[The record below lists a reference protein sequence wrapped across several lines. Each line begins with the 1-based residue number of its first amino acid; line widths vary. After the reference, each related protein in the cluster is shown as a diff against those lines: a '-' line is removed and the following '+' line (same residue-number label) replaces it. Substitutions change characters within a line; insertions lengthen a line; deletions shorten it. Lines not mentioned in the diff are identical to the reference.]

1 MKPIFTLLVA
11 LITTSTFALAQ
22 SSKQVNW
29 TYTVKKIADKTY
41 EVHITAAVNG
51 KWHIYSQNAGVE
63 GPLPTGFTFT
73 KNPLLTVEGNPKEV
87 GKMIKK
93 REDVWGGDV
102 NFYEKSVDFVQV
114 VKVKGNVKTS
124 LAGKVSFMVCNDNL
138 CLAPSDVDFSVNIGQ

>member
-11 LITTSTFALAQ
+11 LIATSTFALAQ

-41 EVHITAAVNG
+41 EIHMTAAVNG
-51 KWHIYSQNAGVE
+51 KWHIYSQNAGVD
-63 GPLPTGFTFT
+63 GPLPTTFVFT
-73 KNPLLTVEGNPKEV
+73 KNPLLTVDGSPKEV
-87 GKMIKK
+87 GKLIKK
-93 REDVWGGDV
+93 REEVWGGDV

-138 CLAPSDVDFSVNIGQ
+138 CLAPSDVDFNVNIGQ

>member
-29 TYTVKKIADKTY
+29 TYTVKKVADKTY
-41 EVHITAAVNG
+41 EIHLTAAVNG
-51 KWHIYSQNAGVE
+51 KWHIYSQHAGVE
-63 GPLPTGFTFT
+63 GPLPTGITFT
-73 KNPLLTVEGNPKEV
+73 KNPLLTIEGSPKEV
-87 GKMIKK
+87 GKVIKK

-102 NFYEKSVDFVQV
+102 NYYEKSVDFVQV
-114 VKVKGNVKTS
+114 VKVKGNVKTN

>member
-11 LITTSTFALAQ
+11 LIATSTFALAQ

-41 EVHITAAVNG
+41 EVHMTAAVSG